1 MTITH
6 VTTVEPA
13 GQTAPSDEIRHS
25 PRKTYPQNWP
35 AYNAAQASEVGPVL
49 R

>member
-25 PRKTYPQNWP
+25 PRKTYPKT
-35 AYNAAQASEVGPVL
+35 GPLTTPLKLPKLVL
-49 R
+49 F